1 MLVSMQLWQ
10 IQRRVHVSWLL
21 AMCSAGIVGG
31 ATLVQH
37 IDQSLFGDEVWLVLG
52 VFTTTL
58 CLLKARLYV
67 VPAVITSGLIIGLWR
82 GSVLESNLS
91 VYESIIGKTTQL
103 KAKISDDPDIGK
115 NGELILR
122 LKDISVQNKQISG
135 RIWTTVNTSYTI
147 KRGDIVTLD
156 GKLTKGFGNFNAAMY
171 GPKLILAE
179 RPQPG
184 DVAGSLR
191 DDYSEKIRLG
201 IKEPE
206 ASLGTGFLLGQ
217 RRALPPEL
225 AEALV
230 ITGLT
235 HVIVASGYNLTILV
249 RITRRLLVRT
259 SKYLATLAAALM
271 MSGFVAVTGASP
283 SMVRASLV
291 TGISLAAWYYG
302 RKIHPL
308 VILPF
313 AAAVTILIDP
323 SYAWNDIGWQLS
335 FTAFAGVMIVAPLLQ
350 SYFFGEK
357 KPGTVRQIL
366 GETISAF
373 ILTLPIMVVA
383 FGQFS
388 NVAILTNILILPLIP
403 LAMLLTFL
411 TGFAGIFSA
420 GLAELIG
427 LPASAVLVYMVNV
440 IDFFAQI
447 EWAQSIIT
455 VGPWFSWVA
464 YTLIIITSIYLWRST
479 RTNLEQNNI
488 IE

>member
-1 MLVSMQLWQ
+1 
-10 IQRRVHVSWLL
+10 
-21 AMCSAGIVGG
+21 MCSAGVVGG
-31 ATLVQH
+31 AALVQY
-37 IDQSLFGDEVWLVLG
+37 IDQSFFGDKVWLVLG
-52 VFTTTL
+52 IFTTTL

-67 VPAVITSGLIIGLWR
+67 VPAVITSGFIIGLWR

-91 VYESIIGKTTQL
+91 VYKSIIGMTTQL
-103 KAKISDDPDIGK
+103 KGKISDDPDIGK

-122 LKDISVQNKQISG
+122 LNDISVQNHQISG
-135 RIWTTVNTSYTI
+135 RIWTTVKTNYTI

-201 IKEPE
+201 IQEPE

-259 SKYLATLAAALM
+259 SKYLATAAAAFM

-455 VGPWFSWVA
+455 VGPWFSWAA